1 MASIL
6 RSGTDRHNAAADE
19 ATQLPAFTFSDMAS
33 QGDTYIRTVRGEA
46 AKIVQEAKAE
56 ADRIRKK
63 AEADG
68 QAAAK
73 ASMAKLLDERMGVEL
88 TTLRPALQSVVS
100 ELQAARGE
108 WHSHWRQSAI
118 GLAVAIAEKIVRR
131 EISED
136 PTISQT
142 WLAEAL
148 ELAAG
153 ASDITVRVAPVDLDN
168 LRSHA
173 ETLAASMAG
182 IGEARFLG
190 DPTVEAGGC
199 RVETR
204 HGSIDQQLKTQLD
217 RLFEELS

>member
-6 RSGTDRHNAAADE
+6 RRGTDRQTGVDE

-33 QGDTYIRTVRGEA
+33 QGDAYVRNVRSEA
-46 AKIVQEAKAE
+46 AKVVQEAKAE

-68 QAAAK
+68 QASAN
-73 ASMAKLLDERMGVEL
+73 ASIAKLLDERMGAEL
-88 TTLRPALQSVVS
+88 ATLRPALHSVVS
-100 ELQAARGE
+100 ELESARGE
-108 WHSHWRQSAI
+108 WHAHWRESAI

-131 EISED
+131 ELRED
-136 PTISQT
+136 PTISQA

-153 ASDITVRVAPVDLDN
+153 ASDITVRVAPADLEH

-173 ETLAASMAG
+173 ATLAASMAG
-182 IGEARFLG
+182 IGEARFVA
-190 DPTVEAGGC
+190 DPTIEAGGC

-204 HGSIDQQLKTQLD
+204 HGSIDEQLKTQLD
-217 RLFEELS
+217 RLSEELS